1 MGVIADRLGARLAE
15 MRERHD
21 REHAAMQRDLR
32 QLHADLDQLTRLN
45 DQLLEELD
53 D

>member
-1 MGVIADRLGARLAE
+1 MGVIADRLGACLAE

-21 REHAAMQRDLR
+21 RHDAEMQQDLH
-32 QLHADLDQLTRLN
+32 QLFADLDQLTRLN